1 MNVADVMTRKV
12 ISVTPETT
20 IAEAAQ
26 LLLEHRISGLPVV
39 DPGGA
44 VVGIVTEGDLLR
56 RVETGTQRRH
66 SHWLEFL
73 IAPGRLAREYTDANA
88 RNVGEV
94 MSAEVVSVTP
104 RDALPE
110 VIRLMEHH
118 HVKRLPV
125 IEAGRLVGIVSRAN
139 LVRALLDNLST
150 PAGNEIVGDAE
161 IRERIRP
168 RSPGSPGDRA
178 PASMSGSRT
187 APSSSTA
194 RSPTS
199 ANAPRSGSS
208 PKTSPASKRCAI
220 TSSGS
225 SRCRGSSF
233 RPRDRSRRP
242 TSEPASRAQS
252 RVPPPAVSSPCSVSD
267 QHR

>member
-1 MNVADVMTRKV
+1 MNVADIMTRQV
-12 ISVTPETT
+12 ISVTPQST

-26 LLLEHRISGLPVV
+26 LLLDNRISGLPVV

-104 RDALPE
+104 EEALPE

-139 LVRALLDNLST
+139 LVRALLHSLAEPPGN
-150 PAGNEIVGDAE
+150 PAGGAVADDAD
-161 IRERIRP
+161 IRERIMAEIARQPWGPRASVDVRVKDGAVELYGTITDERERP
-168 RSPGSPGDRA
+168 ALRVLAENQPGVKTVLDHLVWIEPVSGFVI
-178 PASMSGSRT
+178 PAVG
-187 APSSSTA
+187 
-194 RSPTS
+194 
-199 ANAPRSGSS
+199 
-208 PKTSPASKRCAI
+208 
-220 TSSGS
+220 
-225 SRCRGSSF
+225 
-233 RPRDRSRRP
+233 
-242 TSEPASRAQS
+242 SEPPDKA
-252 RVPPPAVSSPCSVSD
+252 
-267 QHR
+267 